1 MQANAVVCVCF
12 ANSCLFITVSMD
24 WIRDNREYR
33 NIEEEY
39 WKGISAEHIRRSGK
53 RTGGGWM

>member
-12 ANSCLFITVSMD
+12 ANSCLFIIVSMD

-39 WKGISAEHIRRSGK
+39 
-53 RTGGGWM
+53 